1 MKTRTIIRNAV
12 FTAAAAGATVATVG
26 LAAGTA
32 SASTVSGSTHHGH
45 PQLTPMTGPLSHEAE
60 IATVTTPWWQHAGQP
75 YALTDAGRTPVL
87 EQLRAGWRAQGH
99 TYAPNQDFTQLHNS
113 AVTELAFG
121 QRSYGGYGFG
131 QRNYGG
137 YEVLTEQGG
146 RLAFEPLNS
155 HGAAADQLW
164 TWTAGTSPDSW
175 SFQNVATGQYLTAG
189 RHGSVGISNQP
200 YVWQQIELPA
210 A

>member
-1 MKTRTIIRNAV
+1 MKTRTIVRNAV
-12 FTAAAAGATVATVG
+12 FAAAAAGATVATVG

-32 SASTVSGSTHHGH
+32 SAGTVSGSTHHGY
-45 PQLTPMTGPLSHEAE
+45 QWLTPMTGPLSHEAE
-60 IATVTTPWWQHAGQP
+60 TTTVTTWWGHAEP
-75 YALTDAGRTPVL
+75 YALTDAGRMPVL
-87 EQLRAGWRAQGH
+87 EQLRTSWRAHGQV
-99 TYAPNQDFTQLHNS
+99 YARNQQFTELHNS

-121 QRSYGGYGFG
+121 QRSYGGYAFG
-131 QRNYGG
+131 QRSYGG

-146 RLAFEPLNS
+146 RLVFEPLNR

-164 TWTAGTSPDSW
+164 TWKAGTSPDSW

-189 RHGSVGISNQP
+189 RHGGVGISNEP

>member
-32 SASTVSGSTHHGH
+32 SASTVSGSTHHGYQ
-45 PQLTPMTGPLSHEAE
+45 QLTPMTGPLSHEAE
-60 IATVTTPWWQHAGQP
+60 VATVTTWWRHAEP

-87 EQLRAGWRAQGH
+87 EQLRAGWRAQGQR
-99 TYAPNQDFTQLHNS
+99 YAPNQDFTELHNS
-113 AVTELAFG
+113 SVTELAFG

-131 QRNYGG
+131 QGSRGG

-146 RLAFEPLNS
+146 KLVFAPLNR

-164 TWTAGTSPDSW
+164 TWTAGTSADSW
-175 SFQNVATGQYLTAG
+175 SFRNVGTGQYLTAG
-189 RHGSVGISNQP
+189 RHGGVGISNEP

>member
-12 FTAAAAGATVATVG
+12 FTAAAAGAAVATVG

-32 SASTVSGSTHHGH
+32 SASTVSTHHGYQ
-45 PQLTPMTGPLSHEAE
+45 QLTPMTGPLSHEAE
-60 IATVTTPWWQHAGQP
+60 LATVTTRWQHARQP

-87 EQLRAGWRAQGH
+87 EQLRTSWRAQGH
-99 TYAPNQDFTQLHNS
+99 NYAPDQDFTQLHNS
-113 AVTELAFG
+113 SVTELAFG
-121 QRSYGGYGFG
+121 QRSNGSFGFG
-131 QRNYGG
+131 LGQRSRGG

-146 RLAFEPLNS
+146 RLVFEPLNR

-164 TWTAGTSPDSW
+164 TWKAGTTADSW
-175 SFQNVATGQYLTAG
+175 SFRNVATGQYLTAG
-189 RHGSVGISNQP
+189 RHGGVGISNQP

-210 A
+210 